1 MKQLFSLLL
10 ATTTLLFGKPL
21 LGAPIELGAS
31 VQLTGQFANTGRYY
45 GDAYQFAIDKINAAG
60 GVKIG
65 STREKLVLKMLDNQS
80 DVNLSV
86 RQYVQLVSQD
96 KVNFLLGPFASDFV
110 LADSAIAEKYS
121 IPMIQGGGASDQI
134 FSRGYKYIFGTL
146 PPASDY
152 FQSTLDLM
160 GQLKPAPKTIALL
173 YADDAFDVSVADGTR
188 KAIGKTSMKIAV
200 DQRYS
205 SKASDFNSML
215 SLIKSQD
222 VDAILVAGHETEILN
237 FIRQSKTLNVNP
249 KLYAFTVGVPSADF
263 RAALGQ
269 DANYAFGMTSWVPSP
284 ALKDDYF
291 GNAEQFAAEY
301 QKRFGYEPDYHAASA
316 VADVEAFVK
325 AIEAANSV
333 DPAKVRDAI
342 ARVDFDSLYG
352 RIRFNAVGQISLPQ
366 TVVQVQKGKLVPVY
380 GPKGAMEK
388 ALYPMPAWGKR

>member
-1 MKQLFSLLL
+1 MKMPSSLLFSIIALLL
-10 ATTTLLFGKPL
+10 ASRLYA
-21 LGAPIELGAS
+21 APIELGAS

-45 GDAYQFAIDKINAAG
+45 GDAYQIAVDKINAAG

-65 STREKLVLKMLDNQS
+65 STREKLTLKILDNQS
-80 DVNLSV
+80 DVSLSV
-86 RQYVQLVSQD
+86 RQYVQLVTQD
-96 KVNFLLGPFASDFV
+96 KVNFLLGPFASDFA
-110 LADSAIAEKYS
+110 LADSAISEKYS

-134 FSRGYKYIFGTL
+134 YSRGYKYIFGTL

-160 GQLKPAPKTIALL
+160 GQLKPAPKTVALL

-188 KAIGKTSMKIAV
+188 KGIANTAFKIIL

-222 VDAILVAGHETEILN
+222 IDAILVAGHETEILN
-237 FIRQSKTLNVNP
+237 FIRQAKTLDVKP

-269 DANYAFGMTSWVPSP
+269 DANYAFGMTSWVPSQ

-291 GNAEQFAAEY
+291 GNAAQFAAEY

-325 AIEAANSV
+325 AIEAANSL
-333 DPAKVRDAI
+333 DPVKVRDAI

-352 RIRFNAVGQISLPQ
+352 RVRFNGSGQISLPQ
-366 TVVQVQKGKLVPVY
+366 TVVQIQKGKLVTIY
-380 GPKGAMEK
+380 GPKGLIEK
-388 ALYPMPAWGKR
+388 PLYPMPAWDKR